1 MRLRIAELE
10 GPVRADVVLTHGLG
24 EFCGRYEHV
33 AAAFAGCGL
42 RLWAYDLRGHG
53 RSEGARGDAAE
64 YRLLVDDLELVV
76 ERARAESRS
85 LFLMGHSL
93 GGQITLSYLLQRGGA
108 GLRGAVITSPWLH
121 LAFTPSRWRVALAK
135 LAMFF
140 FPRLCQR
147 TPNEATQL
155 SRDRA
160 HLEGMRDL
168 ELCHDIISARLFFAT
183 EKAGRM
189 ALEKAPELKLPLL
202 LIHGADDRVTCCK
215 ATELFHERA
224 GSADKTLIIYPDA
237 RHETHNDLGRE
248 RVLTDV
254 CAWIGVRS

>member
-1 MRLRIAELE
+1 M
-10 GPVRADVVLTHGLG
+10 
-24 EFCGRYEHV
+24 
-33 AAAFAGCGL
+33 
-42 RLWAYDLRGHG
+42 
-53 RSEGARGDAAE
+53 
-64 YRLLVDDLELVV
+64 
-76 ERARAESRS
+76 
-85 LFLMGHSL
+85 
-93 GGQITLSYLLQRGGA
+93 
-108 GLRGAVITSPWLH
+108 ITSPWLH

-215 ATELFHERA
+215 ATELCHERA

-254 CAWIGVRS
+254 CAWIGVPFLSLVSQRRAGAQDGEGSRGLEGGVESRGSEGRSRKSKVESRRLGCLACGDGNDGERSDEARSFAKGGLNDSAGGKRPASGQAG